1 MERIPVSDWP
11 QFRATVYIPAWYHAR
26 IGMTFHLDFLNNM
39 SFMFLYLCY
48 TSCYML
54 HLFNASHITYT
65 EIHCIHIFLEQW
77 RLIDFLIDKAYLS
90 LQHTFFVTSVFVQ
103 TEWSIVVLDY
113 ITFATV
119 ALLFYRL
126 ICQSVW
132 KQCKICM

>member
-90 LQHTFFVTSVFVQ
+90 LQHTFFVTSVFCSDRMIHCCTRLYNLCHGRFAVLP
-103 TEWSIVVLDY
+103 SHMSVVME
-113 ITFATV
+113 T
-119 ALLFYRL
+119 
-126 ICQSVW
+126 
-132 KQCKICM
+132 M